1 MAAQP
6 DLELLGFCDIIIKE
20 SKTAIPGFVPFF
32 SRCSCRCSNS
42 ALCKQRM
49 HNAQVHCPTIG
60 LWAGTDRNI
69 QKKTVWFTDISHAVF
84 FCAYMGNA
92 HSPIHINAQ
101 PPIRSQN
108 AHTRAMH
115 THIYVIMHSTLYAMH
130 THIYAAVRR
139 LIQNFARPPI
149 RYNAQPPIRKMHGH
163 IYGFARVTIRHRDS
177 FVLIYVFQVR
187 DSFSMFTILSKNKV
201 KTLKSV
207 TYATKPHKIVYTAFS
222 FLGMVLY

>member
-1 MAAQP
+1 M
-6 DLELLGFCDIIIKE
+6 LGFCDIIIKE

-32 SRCSCRCSNS
+32 SRCSCRCNNN

-92 HSPIHINAQ
+92 HRPVHINAQ
-101 PPIRSQN
+101 PPIRPQN
-108 AHTRAMH
+108 AHIRTMH
-115 THIYVIMHSTLYAMH
+115 THIYVIMYATLYAMCGGL
-130 THIYAAVRR
+130 YAPVRR
-139 LIQNFARPPI
+139 HIQNFARPLI
-149 RYNAQPPIRKMHGH
+149 RIFAQPPIRKMHGH
-163 IYGFARVTIRHRDS
+163 IYGFAQVTIRHRDS
-177 FVLIYVFQVR
+177 FALIYVFQVR
-187 DSFSMFTILSKNKV
+187 DGFSMFTILSKNKA
-201 KTLKSV
+201 KMLKSV
-207 TYATKPHKIVYTAFS
+207 TYATKLRKIAYTAFS

>member
-1 MAAQP
+1 M
-6 DLELLGFCDIIIKE
+6 LGFCDIIIKE

-60 LWAGTDRNI
+60 LLAGTDRNI
-69 QKKTVWFTDISHAVF
+69 QKKTVWFTDIFHAVF

-108 AHTRAMH
+108 AHTRTMH
-115 THIYVIMHSTLYAMH
+115 THIYVIMHGTLYAMH

-139 LIQNFARPPI
+139 LIQNFARPHI
-149 RYNAQPPIRKMHGH
+149 RYNAQPPIRKN
-163 IYGFARVTIRHRDS
+163 ARAYIRICTGYYTPLGQFCVYIRFS
-177 FVLIYVFQVR
+177 GPGQFFYVYNFV
-187 DSFSMFTILSKNKV
+187 KK
-201 KTLKSV
+201 
-207 TYATKPHKIVYTAFS
+207 
-222 FLGMVLY
+222 